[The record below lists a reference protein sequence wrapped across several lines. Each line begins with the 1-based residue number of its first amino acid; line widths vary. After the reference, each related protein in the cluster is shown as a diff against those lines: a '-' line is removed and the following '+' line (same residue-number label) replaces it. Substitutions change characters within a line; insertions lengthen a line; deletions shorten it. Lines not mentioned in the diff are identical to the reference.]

1 MWRIFQGI
9 PRAFRTQWCNHARNA
24 PQAVNHE
31 EEAELE
37 HSHCVRHPSLLYAP
51 THRFAIGDGNERK
64 TGQAESD
71 EDPHGFGHEERWKAN
86 RFKEWCDPDYCT
98 QVEAFGWG
106 AALLVSLR
114 LSLGWQRE
122 QRAIYS
128 RRDHHLFK
136 KEAFAI
142 SALGSEHNLSTRNSI
157 LVETSTKYQEN
168 RLSYEPLIEEDVD
181 LPSSQDSDAR
191 ESVQRSF
198 ESVNENKE
206 EVPVVKTTENDIKIV
221 NSDPLKQAL
230 TDWESL
236 TLLYTNM
243 KHNRIATKLA
253 NKENY
258 NEAFQLW
265 EHASSK
271 GYAKASY
278 NLAICYET
286 GKGVPQDMSQA
297 AKLYHIAASQGC
309 SKSLYN
315 LSLMY
320 MDGCGVTRDENK
332 AKQLLEKAAASGLKQ
347 AQTELGVIYTEHK
360 HRDMQKAA
368 SLFSWAAKQQDSAA
382 QYYLGICYEQ
392 GLGVPCNPCKAAELY
407 RQSANAGYLSA
418 YHNLAKLFEQG
429 AAGLPED
436 RNEALK
442 LYEMA
447 AKKGCASSQKALRDL
462 KRDME
467 RPLVKEERRK
477 STQPLSIYLSQVLSG
492 FGEFGD
498 LPLNMN
504 SPSHSKQH
512 DVLSAKHQRTSL
524 GDGHEINVVSCT

>member
-1 MWRIFQGI
+1 
-9 PRAFRTQWCNHARNA
+9 
-24 PQAVNHE
+24 
-31 EEAELE
+31 
-37 HSHCVRHPSLLYAP
+37 
-51 THRFAIGDGNERK
+51 
-64 TGQAESD
+64 
-71 EDPHGFGHEERWKAN
+71 
-86 RFKEWCDPDYCT
+86 
-98 QVEAFGWG
+98 
-106 AALLVSLR
+106 
-114 LSLGWQRE
+114 
-122 QRAIYS
+122 
-128 RRDHHLFK
+128 
-136 KEAFAI
+136 
-142 SALGSEHNLSTRNSI
+142 
-157 LVETSTKYQEN
+157 
-168 RLSYEPLIEEDVD
+168 
-181 LPSSQDSDAR
+181 
-191 ESVQRSF
+191 
-198 ESVNENKE
+198 
-206 EVPVVKTTENDIKIV
+206 
-221 NSDPLKQAL
+221 
-230 TDWESL
+230 
-236 TLLYTNM
+236 M

-429 AAGLPED
+429 AAGL
-436 RNEALK
+436 
-442 LYEMA
+442 
-447 AKKGCASSQKALRDL
+447 
-462 KRDME
+462 
-467 RPLVKEERRK
+467 
-477 STQPLSIYLSQVLSG
+477 
-492 FGEFGD
+492 
-498 LPLNMN
+498 
-504 SPSHSKQH
+504 
-512 DVLSAKHQRTSL
+512 
-524 GDGHEINVVSCT
+524 